1 MWSKVPNNVVK
12 WGKSQE
18 SVRKAESQLCEE
30 RRPRHWIRW
39 NWEFICKVYFRDLD
53 SAKTFS
59 PTSKDLEP
67 GNGRSTPLIGNSRIP
82 RNERTEQQFTE
93 NKDAI
98 LHKHH
103 PIISCTLNTAPQRIK
118 YYSPRPFHD
127 VWSSGRDVELC
138 ARWGHRR
145 GRRRSPG
152 GRAGVRRRHRVG
164 SLSSARGRDSL
175 CVAPLYV
182 NLRRQYAQWSSMIG
196 CLFLS
201 PEIHLH
207 QR

>member
-103 PIISCTLNTAPQRIK
+103 LIISCTLNTAPQDQILLTETVPWCLIFWAGCWALRQVGTPTRATKI
-118 YYSPRPFHD
+118 PRRTSR
-127 VWSSGRDVELC
+127 SSSRTPSWFAVFRPGEGFLV
-138 ARWGHRR
+138 
-145 GRRRSPG
+145 RRS
-152 GRAGVRRRHRVG
+152 
-164 SLSSARGRDSL
+164 SLR
-175 CVAPLYV
+175 
-182 NLRRQYAQWSSMIG
+182 
-196 CLFLS
+196 
-201 PEIHLH
+201 
-207 QR
+207 